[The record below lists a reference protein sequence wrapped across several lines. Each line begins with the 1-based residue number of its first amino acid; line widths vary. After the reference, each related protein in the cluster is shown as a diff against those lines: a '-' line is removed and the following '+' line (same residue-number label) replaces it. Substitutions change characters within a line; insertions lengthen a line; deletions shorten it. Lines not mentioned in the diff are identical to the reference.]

1 MSDVYPTISELI
13 AGLEALRR
21 EHGDLPVLAPG
32 HEEGYDDVGEVDF
45 MHVVDLRE
53 PGEKWD
59 RWWSGHYENA
69 AEYYDGVKRV
79 AQPAVVI
86 R

>member
-1 MSDVYPTISELI
+1 MTLDKLI
-13 AGLEALRR
+13 ATLTRLRDQ
-21 EHGDLPVLAPG
+21 EGGDLPVLAPG